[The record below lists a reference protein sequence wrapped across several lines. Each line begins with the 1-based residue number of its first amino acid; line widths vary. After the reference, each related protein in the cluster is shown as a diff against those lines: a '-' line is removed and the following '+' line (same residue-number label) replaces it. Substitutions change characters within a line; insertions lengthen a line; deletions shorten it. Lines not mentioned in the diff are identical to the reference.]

1 MRAAKKALS
10 GVLMLA
16 LLAFPFVIYF
26 NAQAMTDWWQL
37 HGYNP
42 PANVQQLAKRD
53 TMTSSAQRVFYINH
67 PNIESDVSQFRNDCH
82 ENEKTII
89 LGCYHSNQA
98 GIFVYNVTDPRLA
111 GVQEVTSAHEM
122 LHAMYDR
129 LSRSEKKDV
138 NSMLQNYYN
147 NGLHDQRI
155 IDTINSYKQSEP
167 KDLVNEMHSIFGTE
181 IANLPTPLEKYYSRY
196 FINRNAVTSYA
207 AAYQGEFSRREDQL
221 KTYESQL
228 KTLKTQI
235 DNVEQSLNSQQTKI
249 ESDRA
254 ELDSLKA
261 EGRIAEYN
269 SKVAS
274 FNNEVDDYN
283 VLVQRTRTNIRT
295 YNELVDQYNS
305 LAHELA
311 SLEKAIDSRTPATQ

>member
-111 GVQEVTSAHEM
+111 GVQEVTSAHEI

>member
-1 MRAAKKALS
+1 MLS

-26 NAQAMTDWWQL
+26 NAQALTDWWQL

-42 PANVQQLAKRD
+42 PANVQELAKRD
-53 TMTSSAQRVFYINH
+53 TMTASAQRVFYINH
-67 PNIESDVSQFRNDCH
+67 PDIESDVGQFRSDCH

-129 LSRSEKKDV
+129 LSRSEKDNV
-138 NSMLQNYYN
+138 SSMLQSYYN
-147 NGLHDQRI
+147 NGLQDQRI

-181 IANLPTPLEKYYSRY
+181 IANLPPPLEKYYSRY
-196 FINRNAVTSYA
+196 FINRSVVTSYA
-207 AAYQGEFSRREDQL
+207 AAYQGEFSGREDQL
-221 KTYESQL
+221 KSYENQL

-235 DNVEQSLNSQQTKI
+235 DNTEQSLNSQQTKI
-249 ESDRA
+249 ETDRA

-261 EGRIAEYN
+261 DGRIGEYN

-283 VLVQRTRTNIRT
+283 VEVQGTRTNIRT

-311 SLEKAIDSRTPATQ
+311 SLEKAIDTRTPATQ

>member
-1 MRAAKKALS
+1 MRA
-10 GVLMLA
+10 
-16 LLAFPFVIYF
+16 
-26 NAQAMTDWWQL
+26 
-37 HGYNP
+37 
-42 PANVQQLAKRD
+42 ANVQQLAKRD